1 MREKDMTKLRKKTL
15 ILSLK
20 KMSEYLVSVTGAL
33 EAQDETTSFSHLD
46 TRRLIQSCL
55 ADVLED
61 SAAYDVAVVLQIK
74 REEEVDEK

>member
-61 SAAYDVAVVLQIK
+61 SAAYDLAVALQIK
-74 REEEVDEK
+74 RGEK

>member
-1 MREKDMTKLRKKTL
+1 MSAREMTNLRKKTL

-20 KMSEYLVSVTGAL
+20 KMSRYLESVVGAL
-33 EAQDETTSFSHLD
+33 EAQDDTTSFSHLD

-61 SAAYDVAVVLQIK
+61 SAAYDVAVVLQIE
-74 REEEVDEK
+74 RGEK